1 MTNFIRTFKF
11 VLLGESK
18 VGKTSY
24 VRALQ
29 DKKFNNKY
37 DATEDL
43 NITILVF
50 KVGEKFIKVN
60 LWDIS
65 NNLQNVDIQQEYL
78 KDSNGALIMT
88 NNLQN
93 TEKIQEIFEMYSQNS
108 KSNAL
113 MVLNVNDSI
122 GPIGNNDS
130 NSNDTKNE
138 MEYVKISVKEKNNL
152 YEPFE
157 LLLSDLLNEKIIIDK
172 VF

>member
-11 VLLGESK
+11 ILLGEPK
-18 VGKTSY
+18 TGKTSY

-29 DKKFNNKY
+29 NKKFNEKY
-37 DATEDL
+37 IATEDL

-78 KDSNGALIMT
+78 KDSNGVLIMT

-122 GPIGNNDS
+122 VKSDES
-130 NSNDTKNE
+130 NSGDTKSE
-138 MEYVKISVKEKNNL
+138 IEYVKISVKEKYNL
-152 YEPFE
+152 NEPFE